1 MEACSIILKIKEENK
16 IENILSYILESYILL
31 VPALYII
38 GTFMKKSE
46 KIKDN
51 YIPTLL
57 CVISI
62 VLALLITVSTA
73 NFSTWQTSLGEIT
86 QGIIQGVLVTG
97 GAVLGSQIAIQKRK
111 ADEEKSNLQKNE
123 GKENCICLKL

>member
-1 MEACSIILKIKEENK
+1 M
-16 IENILSYILESYILL
+16 ENILSYILESHILL

-51 YIPTLL
+51 YIPALL
-57 CVISI
+57 CVIGI

-73 NFSTWQTSLGEIT
+73 DFSTWQTSLGEIT
-86 QGIIQGVLVTG
+86 KGIIQGVLVTG
-97 GAVLGSQIAIQKRK
+97 GAVLGSQLVIQKRK
-111 ADEEKSNLQKNE
+111 TDEEKNSLSEN
-123 GKENCICLKL
+123 KE

>member
-1 MEACSIILKIKEENK
+1 
-16 IENILSYILESYILL
+16 
-31 VPALYII
+31 
-38 GTFMKKSE
+38 MKKSE

-57 CVISI
+57 CVIGI